1 MTSQP
6 KFFKNTKLPIG
17 PCQVHLTVLL
27 LLPVNLG
34 GMGTPMGPWQ
44 FAFLPVDTRLAAM
57 LSPEIVKVYIVE
69 PNKDWPAGKGS
80 WNKLK
85 TVWDHS

>member
-1 MTSQP
+1 
-6 KFFKNTKLPIG
+6 
-17 PCQVHLTVLL
+17 
-27 LLPVNLG
+27 
-34 GMGTPMGPWQ
+34 MGTPMGPWQ